1 MLLEDLATMSY
12 RRKSPPAS
20 LQHRLLVNDLF
31 GSEDVALVLASFNI
45 FGSLAQDIVTKWIW
59 TGKRTGVQRYYKAFL
74 MLLLCLAGS
83 SSMAQMTMS
92 SLQQGK
98 RIPDAPLHAQNGAE
112 KMQTHPEEKS
122 GVVRTYYIAAD
133 EVDWDYT
140 PHGRNLA
147 GLPHAESAEDE
158 AAGAGNHRI
167 YHKAIYR
174 EYTDATFK
182 TLKIRPQQWEHLG
195 ILGPLIRAEV
205 GDTVR
210 IVFRNNTHLFVT
222 MHPHGLAYK
231 KDAEGALYNDGTAGT
246 VKADDKV
253 EPGGTY
259 TYLWTA
265 TESSGPAAMDG
276 SSVLWMYHSHFV
288 ESKDI
293 NTGLIGPII
302 VTARGMA
309 RPDGSPKDVDRE
321 FITDFAI
328 FDETDSWFF
337 ERNVGKQA
345 KTFHSRALD
354 PALREANALYTINGY
369 IEANLPMLT
378 MRKGEHVRWY
388 LLSNTNEDDVHMAH
402 WHGNTVVWNRMRMDS
417 MFLGPMA
424 MATVDMVPQNEGIWL
439 FHCHVS
445 DHFKNGMVGLYQVL
459 P

>member
-1 MLLEDLATMSY
+1 MGRTC
-12 RRKSPPAS
+12 
-20 LQHRLLVNDLF
+20 
-31 GSEDVALVLASFNI
+31 
-45 FGSLAQDIVTKWIW
+45 AQ
-59 TGKRTGVQRYYKAFL
+59 KRTVLQLYYKIIL
-74 MLLLCLAGS
+74 ILLLPLDGS
-83 SSMAQMTMS
+83 SSVAQMTMPPS
-92 SLQQGK
+92 TQIQRESTSIPAKGSTS
-98 RIPDAPLHAQNGAE
+98 RIR
-112 KMQTHPEEKS
+112 THVEEKP
-122 GVVRTYYIAAD
+122 GIARTYYIAAD

-140 PHGRNLA
+140 PKGRNLS
-147 GLPHAESAEDE
+147 GLPRVENAEDE
-158 AAGAGNHRI
+158 AAGAGKHRI

-174 EYTDATFK
+174 EYTDGTFK

-205 GDTVR
+205 GDTIR
-210 IVFRNNTHLFVT
+210 IVFRNNTHLTVT
-222 MHPHGLAYK
+222 MHPHGLAYN
-231 KDAEGALYNDGTAGT
+231 KDAEGALYNDGTAGA

-253 EPGGTY
+253 EPGGNY

-265 TESSGPAAMDG
+265 TESSGPAEMDG

-288 ESKDI
+288 ESTDI

-328 FDETDSWFF
+328 FDETNSWFF
-337 ERNVGKQA
+337 ERNVGRQA
-345 KTFHSRALD
+345 RTFHSKALD

-369 IEANLPMLT
+369 IETNLPLLT

-388 LLSNTNEDDVHMAH
+388 LLSNTNEDDIHMAH
-402 WHGNTVVWNRMRMDS
+402 WHGNTAIWNRMRMDS
-417 MFLGPMA
+417 IFLGPMA
-424 MATVDMVPQNEGIWL
+424 MATADMVPENEGVWL

-445 DHFKNGMVGLYQVL
+445 DHFKNGMVGFYQVL

>member
-1 MLLEDLATMSY
+1 MAAFLISINAFTSSV
-12 RRKSPPAS
+12 RG
-20 LQHRLLVNDLF
+20 LVMNR
-31 GSEDVALVLASFNI
+31 
-45 FGSLAQDIVTKWIW
+45 IW
-59 TGKRTGVQRYYKAFL
+59 TRALSQRYYKVVL
-74 MLLLCLAGS
+74 MLLLPLAGGS
-83 SSMAQMTMS
+83 AVAQMTMS
-92 SLQQGK
+92 ISAQGQRVPHTSVRDK
-98 RIPDAPLHAQNGAE
+98 DGGDGIRTHA
-112 KMQTHPEEKS
+112 EEKP

-133 EVDWDYT
+133 EVEWDYT
-140 PHGRNLA
+140 PRGRNLA
-147 GLPHAESAEDE
+147 GLPHVENAEDE
-158 AAGAGNHRI
+158 APGVGNHRI

-174 EYTDATFK
+174 EYTDGTFK

-205 GDTVR
+205 GDTIRV
-210 IVFRNNTHLFVT
+210 VFRNNTHLTVT
-222 MHPHGLAYK
+222 MHPHGLSYK

-259 TYLWTA
+259 AYLWTA
-265 TESSGPAAMDG
+265 SDSGSPAAMDG

-288 ESKDI
+288 ESTDI

-345 KTFHSRALD
+345 RTFHSKALD
-354 PALREANALYTINGY
+354 PVLREVNALYTINGY
-369 IEANLPMLT
+369 IEANLPLLT

-388 LLSNTNEDDVHMAH
+388 LLSNTNEDDIHMAH
-402 WHGNTVVWNRMRMDS
+402 WHGNTVVWNWMRMDS
-417 MFLGPMA
+417 IFLGPMA
-424 MATVDMVPQNEGIWL
+424 MATADMVPQNEGIWL

-445 DHFKNGMVGLYQVL
+445 DHYKNGMVGLYQVL